1 MSDLTPTPTT
11 TERNHTMMTVQE
23 LYDLVVLAVDDALTG
38 VVHTHDR
45 IRVADK
51 TAAALEVALDNY
63 LVHDEPG
70 STEPDDVDE
79 VV

>member
-1 MSDLTPTPTT
+1 
-11 TERNHTMMTVQE
+11 MMTVQE

-63 LVHDEPG
+63 LVHEDEPG
-70 STEPDDVDE
+70 STESDDVDE